1 MTGGGTRWLLVAF
14 TSAAPITL
22 PLSAQ
27 DPAPQVDS
35 FADLDIEE
43 LARIRVSSASR
54 RLEPAARATAA
65 VFVISRDDIRR
76 SGASTLPQALRLAP
90 GLQVA
95 RVTGRDWSIT
105 SRGFAEQSPNKLLVL
120 VDGRAVYSPL
130 FAGVFWDVQDL
141 PLEDVERIEVI
152 LGPGAT
158 LWGSNAVNGVI
169 NVITR
174 SAMDTR
180 GGLVGLRAGT
190 AQHVTATAR
199 YGAAL
204 GAAGALR
211 VYGRFMDR
219 APSRLSD
226 GEAGEDDWQQG
237 QGGFRMDVD
246 ATPRDRVTVQGD
258 LYTGSG
264 GQIVRRA
271 LPAEP
276 FAETVLDAL
285 DASGGNVLGR
295 WTHRFG
301 EAHEIQVQ
309 GYFDRSVREVPAS
322 FGRVAVNI
330 FDLEL
335 QHRLPLGSHHDFLW
349 GVGYRLNADTISGT
363 FTTALLPNARTTHLI
378 TAFAQDEI
386 TLSRDRWYLT
396 LGAKLERNDFSG
408 AELQPNLRLLWTPAA
423 RHTVWSALS
432 RAVRIPSRLDADIR
446 VIAQVQPGPPPAII
460 RFDGNEEFDSEELIS
475 WEGGWRG
482 ELHPRVSLDVSV
494 YYSWYDRLRSVA
506 PLPPTAADGFAVM
519 PFEVRNDARGHAW
532 GGTLAA
538 SWRPARGLLLR
549 GSYTLLDMD
558 VRLVEEAPPGS
569 TPNVNP
575 GFNPRHQAALRSSV
589 TLPHGIQLDAHLRYT
604 DELPSPAVPEYVQA
618 DVRLGWTVVP
628 NLSVALVGLDLFSAR
643 HPEFSSLPQREIQR
657 RAELQVEWGF

>member
-1 MTGGGTRWLLVAF
+1 MTGEGARWLLVAF
-14 TSAAPITL
+14 ASAAPIAF

-27 DPAPQVDS
+27 DPVPPGAS

-54 RLEPAARATAA
+54 RLEPAAQATAA
-65 VFVISRDDIRR
+65 VFVVSRDDIRR
-76 SGASTLPQALRLAP
+76 SGASTVPEALRLAP

-95 RVTGRDWSIT
+95 RVTARDWSIT

-174 SAMDTR
+174 PATDTR
-180 GGLVGLRAGT
+180 GGLVSARAGT

-199 YGAAL
+199 YGAGL

-264 GQIVRRA
+264 GQVVRRA
-271 LPAEP
+271 LPQAP
-276 FAETVLDAL
+276 FAETVSDQL

-295 WTHRFG
+295 WTHRF
-301 EAHEIQVQ
+301 EDAHEIQLQ

-335 QHRLPLGSHHDFLW
+335 QHRLPLGSRHDFLW
-349 GVGYRLNADTISGT
+349 GIGYRINEDTISGT

-386 TLSRDRWYLT
+386 TLARDRWYLT

-408 AELQPNLRLLWTPAA
+408 AELQPNIRLRWTPGA
-423 RHTVWSALS
+423 RHT
-432 RAVRIPSRLDADIR
+432 
-446 VIAQVQPGPPPAII
+446 
-460 RFDGNEEFDSEELIS
+460 
-475 WEGGWRG
+475 
-482 ELHPRVSLDVSV
+482 
-494 YYSWYDRLRSVA
+494 
-506 PLPPTAADGFAVM
+506 
-519 PFEVRNDARGHAW
+519 
-532 GGTLAA
+532 
-538 SWRPARGLLLR
+538 RGLMPTFA
-549 GSYTLLDMD
+549 S
-558 VRLVEEAPPGS
+558 S
-569 TPNVNP
+569 
-575 GFNPRHQAALRSSV
+575 PR
-589 TLPHGIQLDAHLRYT
+589 
-604 DELPSPAVPEYVQA
+604 
-618 DVRLGWTVVP
+618 
-628 NLSVALVGLDLFSAR
+628 
-643 HPEFSSLPQREIQR
+643 
-657 RAELQVEWGF
+657 